1 MKAVEVRVLFWA
13 PTMRS
18 AVVRGSSL
26 LRKNRP
32 IRHRRGPG
40 DVDQEDTA
48 RQLSDGR
55 DKRSCDQVETAASFA
70 PVILGYAQSLDSTLF
85 FRGISFCSNGPG
97 RRRKPDSRQQ

>member
-1 MKAVEVRVLFWA
+1 MCPALAQMAELVDALVSGTSGESRG
-13 PTMRS
+13 
-18 AVVRGSSL
+18 GSS
-26 LRKNRP
+26 P
-32 IRHRRGPG
+32 RRGPG